1 LRLAAKPLLLLG
13 KNPDDVADHL
23 LSGFTGSD
31 QAGGWGLLNS
41 TGDPIKPTKFQT
53 KEAREKV
60 WKYATEVT
68 QQEEKRNTA
77 K

>member
-1 LRLAAKPLLLLG
+1 LRFATKPLLLLG

-23 LSGFTGSD
+23 LSGFTGSA
-31 QAGGWGLLNS
+31 QAGEWGLLNS

-53 KEAREKV
+53 KAAREKV

-68 QQEEKRNTA
+68 QQEEKQTA
-77 K
+77 A